1 MEMKAHQ
8 WVEAEEATVVL
19 MQVTVRTAVG
29 AGAAVEVLAGV
40 VVAVDTIG
48 DLTEAV
54 EADREDVEAWGKCLL
69 SSTRKVN

>member
-19 MQVTVRTAVG
+19 MQVTVRMAVG